1 MKQKHSGHHSGG
13 ISARILR
20 TGMFALAGLAGA
32 CGGGGGGSSD
42 DSSTAAVSSNSTTQS
57 TSSSSSSSSS
67 TSFGTY
73 LKAFSADSPWNSR
86 PVDPVLG
93 TDTVPTDDSG
103 YKPSIGGG
111 IYSTMF
117 ALASASD
124 AAVTIYPLNTTIN
137 MVYGTATSVTIP
149 HWPEDAIPAS
159 GSDGHLDVYDPTT
172 GIIHS
177 FWKLQKATSGEHV
190 GEYVTAQYN
199 WTRIDGRG
207 WGNPALY
214 YQGARA
220 TGVPPVGGLIRT
232 HEIDDGDSMYRHALA
247 MSLTYSGLAASPA
260 FVFPATSADS
270 DASSTNTGA
279 IPEGSLLMLPE
290 SFDESQITSDKLLK
304 VVRTLKTYGAR
315 VVDRNVGTPF
325 AIYVE
330 SITDT
335 YALCADYAD
344 FSGTWSNTCSSELH
358 TVRAGLRPVESE
370 SGWIDGNGNQM
381 DSLSTKLRMVAGRG
395 SVKSSNLT
403 SVAYDYIND
412 RINVVAGA
420 NGTNTAVIEDYP
432 NSSLT
437 TPKWTAGKTY
447 VFSVTSSSTAIQ
459 ATLSLF
465 TSSGS
470 VATTS
475 ITNGQSATITAPD
488 GVWSFAHI
496 NLSVADNESGWIHVT
511 AVEQ

>member
-1 MKQKHSGHHSGG
+1 MEKMHDHAGFKRIGLTLSGV
-13 ISARILR
+13 
-20 TGMFALAGLAGA
+20 FALAGMLAA
-32 CGGGGGGSSD
+32 CGGGTSSSD
-42 DSSTAAVSSNSTTQS
+42 SSSSSATTNLN
-57 TSSSSSSSSS
+57 SSSSSSSSG
-67 TSFGTY
+67 FGTY

-93 TDTVPTDDSG
+93 ADSVPADASG

-111 IYSTMF
+111 KYSTMF

-124 AAVTIYPLNTTIN
+124 AAETIYPLNTTIN
-137 MVYGTATSVTIP
+137 MVYSTATSVTVP
-149 HWPEDAIPAS
+149 HWPASAIPAA
-159 GSDGHLDVYDPTT
+159 GSDGHLDIYDPTT

-177 FWKLQKATSGEHV
+177 FWKLQKATSGTYS
-190 GEYVTAQYN
+190 GKYVTAQYN

-232 HEIDDGDSMYRHALA
+232 HEIDDGDTIYRHALA

-270 DASSTNTGA
+270 DASATNTGA
-279 IPEGSLLMLPE
+279 IPEGALLMLPA
-290 SFDESQITSDKLLK
+290 SFDESQITSAKLLK
-304 VVRTLKTYGAR
+304 IVRTLKVYGAR

-330 SITDT
+330 GITDT
-335 YALCADYAD
+335 FGLCSDYAD
-344 FSGTWSNTCSSELH
+344 FSNSWSNTCAKELQI
-358 TVRAGLRPVESE
+358 VRAGLHPLASQT
-370 SGWIDGNGNQM
+370 GWLDGNGNSM
-381 DSLSTKLRMVAGRG
+381 TALTTKLRMVAGRG
-395 SVKSSNLT
+395 SVQSSNMT

-420 NGTNTAVIEDYP
+420 TGNNVAVIQDYP
-432 NSSLT
+432 NSTLT
-437 TPKWTAGKTY
+437 TPRWTSGKTY

-459 ATLSLF
+459 ASIVLF
-465 TSSGS
+465 SGS
-470 VATTS
+470 TS
-475 ITNGQSATITAPD
+475 AVTSTKITNGQSTTITAPAD
-488 GVWSFAHI
+488 CWSYADIKVFA
-496 NLSVADNESGWIHVT
+496 ADNTSGWIHVE